1 MAKKIGLYICGGCNI
16 TDALDIEGLAKI
28 AKKKPKADIIK
39 THDAL
44 CSSEGVELIKND
56 VQAEG
61 IDGVVIAA
69 CSPRAM
75 PEAFDFDPLKLVVD
89 RVNLREHVA
98 WCQKS
103 KEDGKPNEDTQ
114 MMAEDYIRMGIVKA
128 QKASVPTPSIEEI
141 DRTILVVGGG
151 ITGMNAAL
159 ESAKAGQKVILVE
172 KEAELGGW
180 MSKWHK
186 LVPRKSP
193 FQEIEENDTKDIIA
207 QVESNENITVY
218 KSANI
223 RRLEGGPGLYE
234 ADIKHNGNTE
244 TTKIGAL
251 VLATGWKPYDPNN
264 LEHLGYGKCKNVI
277 TNVEMEEIAKEGAI
291 KRPSDGKEVK
301 SVAFIQCAGSR
312 DENHLPYCSV
322 VCCRASLKQANYI
335 RTQDPEAKVYILYK
349 DIRSPGQSEN
359 FYKAAQD
366 DEGIFLTK
374 AEISNVTEDSDGGVI
389 IEAED
394 TILGE
399 NVRIKADMLVLAT
412 GMVPTTD
419 REIKE
424 GLEFE
429 EKIKAA
435 EVGSD
440 EEAKLIKQ
448 NIDRE
453 TILNLKYRQGPSL
466 PELNYGFPDS
476 HYVCFPYETRRT
488 GIYTAGCVRHP
499 MDSGFAKDDA
509 LGASLKAIQCLELT
523 SQGKAVHP
531 RVGDTTYPDFFFQRC
546 TQCKRCTE
554 ECPFGTL
561 DEDEKGTPRLNTTRC
576 RRCSI
581 CMGACPE
588 RIISFKNYSVD
599 MISSM
604 VKSIEVPEED
614 EEKPRFIAFM
624 CENDAYP
631 ALDIAGA
638 KRLIYNPYVRV
649 IPLRCLGSVNL
660 VWIADTLSS
669 GIDGILMMGCKR
681 DEDYQCH
688 MIKGSELANIRLS
701 KVKETLDRLRLESE
715 RLRVEQIQIS
725 DYDKIPQIFDEFLAK
740 LEDLG
745 PNPYKEF

>member
-264 LEHLGYGKCKNVI
+264 LEHLGYGKC
-277 TNVEMEEIAKEGAI
+277 
-291 KRPSDGKEVK
+291 
-301 SVAFIQCAGSR
+301 
-312 DENHLPYCSV
+312 
-322 VCCRASLKQANYI
+322 
-335 RTQDPEAKVYILYK
+335 
-349 DIRSPGQSEN
+349 
-359 FYKAAQD
+359 
-366 DEGIFLTK
+366 
-374 AEISNVTEDSDGGVI
+374 
-389 IEAED
+389 
-394 TILGE
+394 
-399 NVRIKADMLVLAT
+399 
-412 GMVPTTD
+412 
-419 REIKE
+419 
-424 GLEFE
+424 
-429 EKIKAA
+429 
-435 EVGSD
+435 
-440 EEAKLIKQ
+440 
-448 NIDRE
+448 
-453 TILNLKYRQGPSL
+453 
-466 PELNYGFPDS
+466 
-476 HYVCFPYETRRT
+476 HY
-488 GIYTAGCVRHP
+488 
-499 MDSGFAKDDA
+499 
-509 LGASLKAIQCLELT
+509 
-523 SQGKAVHP
+523 
-531 RVGDTTYPDFFFQRC
+531 
-546 TQCKRCTE
+546 
-554 ECPFGTL
+554 
-561 DEDEKGTPRLNTTRC
+561 
-576 RRCSI
+576 
-581 CMGACPE
+581 
-588 RIISFKNYSVD
+588 
-599 MISSM
+599 
-604 VKSIEVPEED
+604 
-614 EEKPRFIAFM
+614 
-624 CENDAYP
+624 
-631 ALDIAGA
+631 
-638 KRLIYNPYVRV
+638 
-649 IPLRCLGSVNL
+649 
-660 VWIADTLSS
+660 
-669 GIDGILMMGCKR
+669 
-681 DEDYQCH
+681 
-688 MIKGSELANIRLS
+688 
-701 KVKETLDRLRLESE
+701 
-715 RLRVEQIQIS
+715 
-725 DYDKIPQIFDEFLAK
+725 
-740 LEDLG
+740 
-745 PNPYKEF
+745 